1 MSETLLLSC
10 SKEAFLI
17 GTIENA
23 LNGVEVDI
31 DSIPESYFKVDIKI
45 VGDEFHSSIDGTV
58 ARSLWEFEKSLRNA
72 TVQML
77 HGNSNSNC
85 LTFEEK
91 SYTSINFTVSAGC
104 SNLKADLKPLIK
116 SLGRGFE
123 KMGTLGK
130 ICVVGMLCGTV
141 LFGGYLFG
149 EHVEKMEEQEINA
162 DNSRYKM
169 LKDAYEYSLPFKLAY
184 TESSDRIAKSASNAQ
199 YVEINQR
206 HYTREDIE
214 RLNSRSSPTQ
224 PEFETIGGRYEVFGI
239 ERIENNENSYKVK
252 LRKVG
257 TANTLTAILTANKGL
272 FSELNIKTNA
282 ASIGAYIENKEKV
295 DVSLLSKSTKT
306 SQTFY
311 ILEISPVK
319 EN

>member
-123 KMGTLGK
+123 KN
-130 ICVVGMLCGTV
+130 
-141 LFGGYLFG
+141 GYLR
-149 EHVEKMEEQEINA
+149 KNLRRWNA
-162 DNSRYKM
+162 M
-169 LKDAYEYSLPFKLAY
+169 
-184 TESSDRIAKSASNAQ
+184 
-199 YVEINQR
+199 R
-206 HYTREDIE
+206 H
-214 RLNSRSSPTQ
+214 RL
-224 PEFETIGGRYEVFGI
+224 IW
-239 ERIENNENSYKVK
+239 
-252 LRKVG
+252 
-257 TANTLTAILTANKGL
+257 GL
-272 FSELNIKTNA
+272 FVRRTRR
-282 ASIGAYIENKEKV
+282 ENGRARNKCG
-295 DVSLLSKSTKT
+295 
-306 SQTFY
+306 
-311 ILEISPVK
+311 
-319 EN
+319 